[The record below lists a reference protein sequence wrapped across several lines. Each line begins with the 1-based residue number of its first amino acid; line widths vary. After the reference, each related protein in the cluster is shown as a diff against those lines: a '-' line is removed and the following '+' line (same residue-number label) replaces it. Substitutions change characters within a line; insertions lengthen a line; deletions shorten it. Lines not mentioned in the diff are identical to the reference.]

1 MNKLENIAS
10 VSIDVFI
17 SQILETIHIIFNKK
31 EFSYFLTV
39 VGFIYF
45 FFFSPVVMEYS
56 SCIGFVHVNLE
67 GKERHLYMLKI
78 K

>member
-1 MNKLENIAS
+1 MNKLKNIAS

-45 FFFSPVVMEYS
+45 FFSPQWLWN
-56 SCIGFVHVNLE
+56 IVHVLD
-67 GKERHLYMLKI
+67 LCM
-78 K
+78 